1 MIPLPFVP
9 HTTVIVSKL
18 LPNLDI
24 LDNIL
29 GQKMPLSCPIK
40 AKTARY
46 VFYSGKNML
55 ITQHIQF
62 SILNVKA
69 CVNIVRSSAIWT
81 YWT

>member
-1 MIPLPFVP
+1 MIPLLFIP
-9 HTTVIVSKL
+9 HPTFIVSKL

-29 GQKMPLSCPIK
+29 GQKMPLSCRIK

-55 ITQHIQF
+55 ITQHMKC
-62 SILNVKA
+62 SILNLKA
-69 CVNIVRSSAIWT
+69 CVNIVRISAIWT